1 MENNFLEIENVTF
14 AASSKNKVNNV
25 SFNIENEGDIVC
37 LLGPSGIG
45 KTTILRTIAG
55 LQKLSK
61 GKIILKGKTIS
72 SEEIHVEPEE
82 RNVALSF
89 QDNSLFPNYK
99 VIDNINFGKKRK
111 NGNSSSVEAEEIIKI
126 LHIEAILDKFPH
138 QISAGEAQ
146 RVSLA
151 RSLVSKPDLLLLDEP
166 FSNIDQSLKEEIQI
180 SVKKL
185 LKRINLTTIIVTHD
199 SYEAFSMADK
209 CGIILNQELKQYD
222 VPYNVHHEPNSL
234 EVANFLNKGVFVNVK
249 VIDSECAIHSLMHKE
264 LGEIK
269 GKLLNKFPSGS
280 NVKLLLQPEDL
291 IHDDESKLKLEVVDR
306 KFRGTNFIYTL
317 ATKSGEHLPVFV
329 HSHHIHQHEKSEKFG
344 LKSPIFID
352 HLVCFKS

>member
-1 MENNFLEIENVTF
+1 MLKQFFEIKNGNFV
-14 AASSKNKVNNV
+14 ASEKNKVNNV
-25 SFNIENEGDIVC
+25 NLKIENQGEIVS
-37 LLGPSGIG
+37 LLGPSGVG

-55 LQKLSK
+55 LQKLNSGEIFLRNK
-61 GKIILKGKTIS
+61 LIS
-72 SEEIHVEPEE
+72 SKKTHIEPEK

-99 VIDNINFGKKRK
+99 VIDNINFGKKRT
-111 NGNSSSVEAEEIIKI
+111 NGNASTIDVNEIIKL
-126 LHIEAILDKFPH
+126 LHIEPILEKFPH

-151 RSLVSKPDLLLLDEP
+151 RSLMSKPDLLLLDEP
-166 FSNIDQSLKEEIQI
+166 FSNIDQSLKDEIQV

-222 VPYNVHHEPNSL
+222 VPYNVHHEPNSI
-234 EVANFLNKGVFVNVK
+234 EIANFLNKGVFIDVK
-249 VIDSECAIHSLMHKE
+249 VVDSECAVHRLNHE
-264 LGEIK
+264 VLGEIR
-269 GKLLNKFPSGS
+269 GKLSNNFPSGAK
-280 NVKLLLQPEDL
+280 VKLLLQPEDL
-291 IHDDESKLKLEVVDR
+291 IHDDQSKLKLEVVDR

-317 ATKSGEHLPVFV
+317 KTKNGEHLPVFV

-344 LKSPIFID
+344 IKSPIYID
-352 HLVCFKS
+352 HLVCF